1 MEFIVNRAIVHTSD
15 RKIWG
20 FEIGYSEVYEFDLT
34 TGEMRSK
41 GVRNAGFIAL
51 VVALLGFLG
60 ILAALVAR
68 YLRSRRK
75 KSIPN

>member
-20 FEIGYSEVYEFDLT
+20 FEIGYSEVDEFDLT